1 MRKIWVKIDPWDKDL
16 VITAIEGGVDG
27 VMVPT
32 GYAEK
37 VKALGRIQTI
47 SDDGDIKLGE
57 DVVEFTIQS
66 GEDEDEI
73 VKLCNDKKVILEC
86 TDWSIIPLE
95 NLIAKGAKGVIAQV
109 NNLEDAQT
117 AFGILEKGVDH
128 ILFSTDNL
136 LELKEALRVLREKT
150 DQIPLD
156 IAEITEIKSVGMG
169 DRVCVD
175 TCTEMKMGEGMLVG
189 NASSA
194 LFLVHA
200 ESIDNPY
207 VAARPFRVNA
217 GAVHA
222 YTRVPGGKTR
232 YLSELASGDQ
242 VLITDFKG
250 GATVGTVGRLKIEKR
265 PMMLI
270 KAVVNGKE
278 INTILQNAETIRL
291 TDPDG
296 NPLSVV
302 SLVPGDKVLVA
313 IEESGRHFGMKIN
326 ETITEK

>member
-1 MRKIWVKIDPWDKDL
+1 MRKIWVKIDPWNKNL
-16 VITAIEGGVDG
+16 VTTAIEGGADG
-27 VMVPT
+27 VMVPS
-32 GYAEK
+32 GYGKK

-47 SDDGDIKLGE
+47 ADDGDLKPGD
-57 DVVEFTIQS
+57 DVVVFKIKS
-66 GEDEDEI
+66 GEDEEEI
-73 VKLCNDKKVILEC
+73 VKLCHDKKVILEC

-109 NNLEDAQT
+109 NSLDDAQT

-128 ILFSTDNL
+128 ILLSIDDL

-156 IAEITEIKSVGMG
+156 IAEITEVKSVGMG

-194 LFLVHA
+194 LFLVHS

-232 YLSELASGDQ
+232 YLSELSSGDQ

-250 GATVGTVGRLKIEKR
+250 RATTGIVGRLKIEKR
-265 PMMLI
+265 PMMFI
-270 KAVVNGKE
+270 KARVGEKE
-278 INTILQNAETIRL
+278 IHTILQNAETIRL

-296 NPLSVV
+296 KPVSVV
-302 SLVPGDKVLVA
+302 SLHTGDKVLVA